1 MWTSHHYLIFLICRE
16 DADPMS
22 LDPINLIIGADLYN
36 DIILDGVRKGSVG
49 QPIAQN
55 YVLGWII
62 SGPITSST
70 TNNSSS
76 PTILSGNCALS
87 RVSTHHIVGSPS
99 LEEELRRF
107 WEVEELPRQTHLTP
121 QEQQCEEHFRLTH
134 SRESDGR
141 YVVRL
146 PFKKGPPIEI
156 GSSRPHAEKLFNLS
170 LRRFCDKPE
179 VAKEY
184 GEFMSDYQRLVHMK
198 PAPAARSQIEQSVYL
213 PHHGVIRES
222 SSTTRLRVVFN
233 ASSVTS
239 NGTSL
244 NDHLNAGPKLQTDL
258 MSVILQWRR
267 YKYVYSSDIA
277 KMYRQIH
284 IDARDIDYQRI
295 LWKSSLSEP
304 LIDYQLLTVTYGMS
318 CAPFLALRVLKQL
331 VIDESQHFPLAVPIL
346 SDNIY
351 VDDLLFGADDTIRIR
366 QARDQLNSMLKR
378 GGFVLRKW
386 ASNSPSLL
394 EDIEIADHG
403 LATNKPL
410 SEDEQI
416 ASQ

>member
-1 MWTSHHYLIFLICRE
+1 ML
-16 DADPMS
+16 
-22 LDPINLIIGADLYN
+22 
-36 DIILDGVRKGSVG
+36 
-49 QPIAQN
+49 
-55 YVLGWII
+55 
-62 SGPITSST
+62 
-70 TNNSSS
+70 NS
-76 PTILSGNCALS
+76 
-87 RVSTHHIVGSPS
+87 
-99 LEEELRRF
+99 
-107 WEVEELPRQTHLTP
+107 
-121 QEQQCEEHFRLTH
+121 
-134 SRESDGR
+134 
-141 YVVRL
+141 
-146 PFKKGPPIEI
+146 
-156 GSSRPHAEKLFNLS
+156 S
-170 LRRFCDKPE
+170 LRRLRDKSE
-179 VAKEY
+179 LATEY
-184 GEFMSDYQRLVHMK
+184 REFMSDYQRLGHMR
-198 PAPAARSQIEQSVYL
+198 PAPIAQTHINQQVYL

-318 CAPFLALRVLKQL
+318 CAPFLALRILKQL
-331 VIDESQHFPLAVPIL
+331 VIDEGQHFPLAVPIL

-416 ASQ
+416 KILGIGWNPANDVFEFRVSLADNASETKRTILSAIAKFYDPLGWDTPVTITAKIFMQQLWRLKMLAWVSQPPSRWKTFVANRVNDIQTRLPDVEWRHVPTEDNPADCASRGIFGDEIINRELWWHGPPWLLFDSDKWPCNNERLPEEAPLEEKALLEM